1 MKLSQIAAAADNRVW
16 APREGNR
23 GALKRPGP
31 DALGLAG
38 GPTHVIAG
46 AAWSGVAML
55 EFPVFSRSLS
65 IVVS

>member
-1 MKLSQIAAAADNRVW
+1 MKLSQIAAAADNRAW
-16 APREGNR
+16 TLRESNR
-23 GALKRPGP
+23 GALKRPDP
-31 DALGLAG
+31 DALGPAG

-46 AAWSGVAML
+46 SAWSGVSML